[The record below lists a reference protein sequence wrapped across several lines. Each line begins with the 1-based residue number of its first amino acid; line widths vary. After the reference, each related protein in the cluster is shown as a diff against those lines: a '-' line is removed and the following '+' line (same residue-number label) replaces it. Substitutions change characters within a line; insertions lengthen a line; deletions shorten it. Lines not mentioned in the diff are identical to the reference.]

1 VAFVTGAG
9 QGIGL
14 SIATALADAGATV
27 ALADIDADAVG
38 RAAGEL
44 GSRAD
49 VAPFELDVRDRDA
62 FAAVAADVEAR
73 LGPVSVLVNNAGVV
87 GSAAPHE
94 MTFAD
99 WDWVLGINV
108 GGVVNGIQTLLP
120 GMIERGTGG
129 YLVNTASGAGL
140 VGIGGHF
147 LYATSKFA
155 VVGLSE
161 SLYLPLAAHGIG
173 VSVLCPGPVAT
184 NIIANSEHREPRPRE
199 GALDGARTTLE
210 AGMPPDAVGQMV
222 LDAMAEGRLYI
233 HTDDVM
239 EHPIKV
245 RTKLLLDALPSV
257 LGA

>member
-1 VAFVTGAG
+1 
-9 QGIGL
+9 
-14 SIATALADAGATV
+14 
-27 ALADIDADAVG
+27 
-38 RAAGEL
+38 
-44 GSRAD
+44 
-49 VAPFELDVRDRDA
+49 
-62 FAAVAADVEAR
+62 
-73 LGPVSVLVNNAGVV
+73 
-87 GSAAPHE
+87 
-94 MTFAD
+94 
-99 WDWVLGINV
+99 
-108 GGVVNGIQTLLP
+108 
-120 GMIERGTGG
+120 MIERGTGG